1 MKNLLISQ
9 CLQVDFVQSLAQGEP
24 LPNPLHIGREESKRL
39 LGIDPSDGA
48 LTKFM
53 RWAAAT
59 PDLTRIHI
67 RDWHDVDAVDQQAH
81 LRQFG
86 LHCIANTPGADFVFE
101 PAPDDLLV
109 NSTTLNDFEKTSLAP
124 ILNGIIAN
132 EPCRIGLIGVWTEA
146 KILFLAYELS
156 TRYPQAKIAVSS
168 ALCASSSRAQHFLA
182 LEQLQRIVGVCV
194 IDSLAE
200 FANFLGHEAS
210 FVQAKTFNQ
219 TLSIEVKG
227 VLDLSPEAEMLLRYL
242 FRDCKK
248 LMLTILDGGFSGN
261 LVAAAKS
268 IDHLGREQAP
278 HVIKIGQRQLMAKE
292 RTAFEKVEAVL
303 GNHAPAIAEYADMET
318 LGAIKY
324 RYAAMG
330 DGKTKTLQHLL
341 QSGTSLEKIE
351 HYLQQLLDIQ
361 LGRFYRAALTES
373 CDLLDYYCFSP
384 RWAESVKHK
393 IIELIGECPEQGDLR
408 LPGGLSCKN
417 LHHFYCHDLPRIQQW
432 QGDFPFC
439 YVHGDLNWANI
450 MIDGHDNVWLID
462 FFHTHHGHLL
472 KDFAKLENDLLY
484 IGTEINNEA
493 DFIQAC
499 AFSDWLLSVSDDL
512 QPELPAANW
521 NEQFQ
526 RCSSIVFFLRKKMLQ
541 YLPADAENIRLQ
553 WQLAQLRYAVHTI
566 GFDEPNHLQRCWA
579 LYTASCLAEKVK
591 LALMV
596 LSQRS

>member
-1 MKNLLISQ
+1 MKSVLISQ

-39 LGIDPSDGA
+39 LGIDPRNGA
-48 LTKFM
+48 LTTFM
-53 RWAAAT
+53 RWASST
-59 PDLTRIHI
+59 KDLSRIHI
-67 RDWHDVDAVDQQAH
+67 RDWHDPDAVDQQTH
-81 LRQFG
+81 LQQFG
-86 LHCIANTPGADFVFE
+86 LHCIANTPGAYFVFE
-101 PAPDDLLV
+101 PAPDDLLI
-109 NSTTLNDFEKTSLAP
+109 NSTTLNDFEKTELAST
-124 ILNGIIAN
+124 LNALIADQ
-132 EPCRIGLIGVWTEA
+132 PCRIGLIGVWTEA

-168 ALCASSSRAQHFLA
+168 ALCASSSRTQHFLA

-200 FANFLGHEAS
+200 FADFLGHEAS
-210 FVQAKTFNQ
+210 FVQAKIFNQ
-219 TLSIEVKG
+219 NLAIATESTLN
-227 VLDLSPEAEMLLRYL
+227 LSPEAEMLLRYL

-248 LMLTILDGGFSGN
+248 LTLTILDGGFSGN

-278 HVIKIGQRQLMAKE
+278 HVVKIGQRQLMAKE

-330 DGKTKTLQHLL
+330 EGQTKTLQHLL
-341 QSGTSLEKIE
+341 QTGISLEKIE
-351 HYLQQLLDIQ
+351 DYLQQLLDAQ
-361 LGRFYRAALTES
+361 LGRFYRAALAES
-373 CDLLDYYCFSP
+373 CDLLEYYCFSS

-393 IIELIGECPEQGDLR
+393 IVELIGDCPEQGNLL
-408 LPGGLSCKN
+408 LPGGVNCKN
-417 LHHFYCHDLPRIQQW
+417 LHHFYRDDLPRIQQW

-439 YVHGDLNWANI
+439 YVHGDLNWANV
-450 MIDGHDNVWLID
+450 MIDGHNNVWLID

-484 IGTEINNEA
+484 IGTAVNSEA

-499 AFSDWLLSVSDDL
+499 ALSDFLLSVDESL
-512 QPELPAANW
+512 QPDVIPHHW
-521 NEQFQ
+521 SEQFQ
-526 RCSSIVFFLRKKMLQ
+526 RCAKLVIFLRKKMLQ
-541 YLPADAENIRLQ
+541 YIPPGTENIALQ

-591 LALMV
+591 VVLMPHKAAI
-596 LSQRS
+596 

>member
-9 CLQVDFVQSLAQGEP
+9 CLQADFVKALAQGEP

-39 LGIDPSDGA
+39 LGIDPQNGA
-48 LTKFM
+48 LAKFM
-53 RWAAAT
+53 RWAAANK
-59 PDLTRIHI
+59 DLTRIHI
-67 RDWHDVDAVDQQAH
+67 RDWHDVNAVEQQAH
-81 LRQFG
+81 LQQFG

-101 PAPDDLLV
+101 PAADDVLI
-109 NSTTLNDFEKTSLAP
+109 NSTTLNDFEKTTLAST
-124 ILNGIIAN
+124 LNQLIAD

-168 ALCASSSRAQHFLA
+168 ALCASSSRTQHFLA

-210 FVQAKTFNQ
+210 FVQAKTFNKNL
-219 TLSIEVKG
+219 TIETKG
-227 VLDLSPEAEMLLRYL
+227 VLDLTPESEMLLRYL

-248 LMLTILDGGFSGN
+248 LVLTILDGGFSGN
-261 LVAAAKS
+261 LVAATKS

-278 HVIKIGQRQLMAKE
+278 HVVKIGTRHLMAKE

-330 DGKTKTLQHLL
+330 EGKTKTLQHLL
-341 QSGTSLEKIE
+341 QTGTSLEKIE
-351 HYLQQLLDIQ
+351 HYLQQLLDAQ
-361 LGRFYRAALTES
+361 LGRFYRAALPES
-373 CDLLDYYCFSP
+373 CNLLEYYCFSS
-384 RWAESVKHK
+384 RWAESVKQK
-393 IIELIGECPEQGDLR
+393 IVELIDECPVQGHLS
-408 LPGGLSCKN
+408 LPGGVGCQN
-417 LHHFYCHDLPRIQQW
+417 LYHFYCDELSCIQQW

-439 YVHGDLNWANI
+439 YVHGDLNWANV

-484 IGTEINNEA
+484 IGTAVNTEA

-499 AFSDWLLSVSDDL
+499 AFSDYLLSSDENL
-512 QPELPAANW
+512 QLGLPKEKW
-521 NEQFQ
+521 SEQFQ
-526 RCSSIVFFLRKKMLQ
+526 RCASILIFLRKKMLQ
-541 YLPADAENIRLQ
+541 YLPPGTENIALQ

-566 GFDEPNHLQRCWA
+566 GFDEPNRLQRCWA
-579 LYTASCLAEKVK
+579 LYTASSLAEKVK
-591 LALMV
+591 LALTTV
-596 LSQRS
+596 

>member
-1 MKNLLISQ
+1 MKSLLISQ
-9 CLQVDFVQSLAQGEP
+9 CLQVDFVKSLARGEP

-39 LGIDPSDGA
+39 LGIDPRDGS
-48 LTKFM
+48 LSQFM
-53 RWAAAT
+53 RWAASNK
-59 PDLTRIHI
+59 DLTRIHI
-67 RDWHDVDAVDQQAH
+67 RDWHDAESAEQQTH
-81 LRQFG
+81 LQQFG

-101 PAPDDLLV
+101 PAADDVLI
-109 NSTTLNDFEKTSLAP
+109 NSTTLNDFEKTTLASR
-124 ILNGIIAN
+124 LNQLIAD

-168 ALCASSSRAQHFLA
+168 ALCASSSRTQHFLA

-210 FVQAKTFNQ
+210 FVQAKTFNKNL
-219 TLSIEVKG
+219 TIETKG
-227 VLDLSPEAEMLLRYL
+227 VLDLTPESEMLLRYL

-248 LMLTILDGGFSGN
+248 LVLTILDGGFSGN
-261 LVAAAKS
+261 LVAATKS

-278 HVIKIGQRQLMAKE
+278 HVVKIGTRHLMAKE

-330 DGKTKTLQHLL
+330 EGKTKTLQHLL
-341 QSGTSLEKIE
+341 QTGTSLEKIE
-351 HYLQQLLDIQ
+351 HYLQQLLDAQ
-361 LGRFYRAALTES
+361 LGRFYRAALPES
-373 CDLLDYYCFSP
+373 CNLLEYYCFSS
-384 RWAESVKHK
+384 RWAESVKQK
-393 IIELIGECPEQGDLR
+393 IVELIDECPGQGHLS
-408 LPGGLSCKN
+408 LPGGVGCQN
-417 LHHFYCHDLPRIQQW
+417 LYKFYCDELPGIQQW

-439 YVHGDLNWANI
+439 YVHGDLNWANV

-484 IGTEINNEA
+484 IGTAVNSES

-499 AFSDWLLSVSDDL
+499 AFSDYLLSSDENL
-512 QPELPAANW
+512 QLGLPKEKW
-521 NEQFQ
+521 SGQFQ
-526 RCSSIVFFLRKKMLQ
+526 RCASILIFLRKKMLQ
-541 YLPADAENIRLQ
+541 YLPPGTENIALQ

-566 GFDEPNHLQRCWA
+566 GFDEPNRLQRCWA
-579 LYTASCLAEKVK
+579 LYTASSLAEKVK
-591 LALMV
+591 LALTTV
-596 LSQRS
+596 

>member
-1 MKNLLISQ
+1 MKSLLITQ
-9 CLQVDFVQSLAQGEP
+9 CLQVDFVQSLAQGKP
-24 LPNPLHIGREESKRL
+24 LPNPLHIGREESNRL
-39 LGIDPSDGA
+39 LGIDPHDGA

-59 PDLTRIHI
+59 NDLTRIHI
-67 RDWHDVDAVDQQAH
+67 RDWHDADAIDQQAH

-101 PAPDDLLV
+101 PAPDDLLI
-109 NSTTLNDFEKTSLAP
+109 NSTTLNDFEKTTLAST
-124 ILNGIIAN
+124 LNKLIAN

-219 TLSIEVKG
+219 TLSIETKG
-227 VLDLSPEAEMLLRYL
+227 VLDLAPEAEMLLRYL

-248 LMLTILDGGFSGN
+248 LNLTILDGGFSGN

-278 HVIKIGQRQLMAKE
+278 HVVKIGQRQLMAKE

-330 DGKTKTLQHLL
+330 EGQTKTLQHLL
-341 QSGTSLEKIE
+341 QTGTSLEKIE
-351 HYLQQLLDIQ
+351 HYLLQLLDTQ
-361 LGRFYRAALTES
+361 LGRFYRAALAES
-373 CDLLDYYCFSP
+373 SNLLEYYCFSP
-384 RWAESVKHK
+384 IWAKSVKQK
-393 IIELIGECPEQGDLR
+393 ILELIGDCPEQDDLL
-408 LPGGLSCKN
+408 LPSGLHCKN
-417 LHHFYCHDLPRIQQW
+417 LYHFYRDSLPRIQQW

-439 YVHGDLNWANI
+439 YVHGDLNWANV

-484 IGTEINNEA
+484 IGTAVNNET

-499 AFSDWLLSVSDDL
+499 AFSDYLLSADEEL
-512 QPELPAANW
+512 QLGSTAANW
-521 NEQFQ
+521 DEQFQ
-526 RCSSIVFFLRKKMLQ
+526 RCARLVIFLRKKMLQ
-541 YLPADAENIRLQ
+541 YLPPGTENIALQ

-566 GFDEPNHLQRCWA
+566 GFDEPNNLQRCWA
-579 LYTASCLAEKVK
+579 LYTASRLAEKVE
-591 LALMV
+591 LV
-596 LSQRS
+596 LIRP

>member
-1 MKNLLISQ
+1 MKSLLITQ
-9 CLQVDFVQSLAQGEP
+9 CLQVDFVQSLAKGEP

-39 LGIDPSDGA
+39 LGIDPHDGA
-48 LTKFM
+48 LTTFM
-53 RWAAAT
+53 RWAAST
-59 PDLTRIHI
+59 KDLTRIHI
-67 RDWHDVDAVDQQAH
+67 RDWHDAEATDQQAH

-86 LHCIANTPGADFVFE
+86 LHCIANSPGADFVFE
-101 PAPDDLLV
+101 PAPDDLMI
-109 NSTTLNDFEKTSLAP
+109 NSTTLNDFEKTVLAST
-124 ILNGIIAN
+124 LNALIADQ
-132 EPCRIGLIGVWTEA
+132 PCRIGLIGVWTEA

-219 TLSIEVKG
+219 NLAIETKG
-227 VLDLSPEAEMLLRYL
+227 VLNLSPEAEMLLRYL

-248 LMLTILDGGFSGN
+248 LNLTILDGGFSGN

-278 HVIKIGQRQLMAKE
+278 HVVKIGQRQLMAKE

-330 DGKTKTLQHLL
+330 EGQTKTLQHLL
-341 QSGTSLEKIE
+341 QTGTSLEKIE
-351 HYLQQLLDIQ
+351 DYLQQLLDAQ
-361 LGRFYRAALTES
+361 LGRFYRAALAES
-373 CDLLDYYCFSP
+373 CDLLEYYCFSP
-384 RWAESVKHK
+384 RWAESVKQK
-393 IIELIGECPEQGDLR
+393 IVELIGDCPEQDNLS
-408 LPGGLSCKN
+408 LPAGVNCKN
-417 LHHFYCHDLPRIQQW
+417 LHHFYRDDLPRIQQW

-439 YVHGDLNWANI
+439 YVHGDLNWANV

-484 IGTEINNEA
+484 IGTAVNNET

-499 AFSDWLLSVSDDL
+499 VLSDFLLSVDESL
-512 QPELPAANW
+512 QPDSIPHHW
-521 NEQFQ
+521 SEQFQ
-526 RCSSIVFFLRKKMLQ
+526 RCARIVIFLRQKMLQ
-541 YLPADAENIRLQ
+541 YLPPGTENVALQ

-566 GFDEPNHLQRCWA
+566 GFDEPNNLQRCWA

-591 LALMV
+591 LV
-596 LSQRS
+596 LVTP

>member
-1 MKNLLISQ
+1 MKSLLISQ
-9 CLQVDFVQSLAQGEP
+9 CLQVDFVKSLARGEP

-39 LGIDPSDGA
+39 LGIDPRDGS
-48 LTKFM
+48 LSQFM
-53 RWAAAT
+53 RWAASNK
-59 PDLTRIHI
+59 DLTRIHI
-67 RDWHDVDAVDQQAH
+67 RDWHDAESAEQQTH
-81 LRQFG
+81 LQQFG

-101 PAPDDLLV
+101 PAADDVLI
-109 NSTTLNDFEKTSLAP
+109 NSTTLNDFEKTTLTS
-124 ILNGIIAN
+124 ILNQLIAD

-210 FVQAKTFNQ
+210 FVQAKTFNKNL
-219 TLSIEVKG
+219 TIETSG
-227 VLDLSPEAEMLLRYL
+227 VLDLTPESEMLLRYL

-248 LMLTILDGGFSGN
+248 LALTILDGGFSGN

-278 HVIKIGQRQLMAKE
+278 HVVKIGTRHLMAKE

-330 DGKTKTLQHLL
+330 EGKTKTLQHLL
-341 QSGTSLEKIE
+341 QTGTSLAKIE
-351 HYLQQLLDIQ
+351 YYLQQLLDAQ
-361 LGRFYRAALTES
+361 LGRFYRAALPES
-373 CDLLDYYCFSP
+373 RNLLEYYCFSSD
-384 RWAESVKHK
+384 WAESVKQK
-393 IIELIGECPEQGDLR
+393 IIELIGECPEQSNLS
-408 LPGGLSCKN
+408 LPGGLDCKN
-417 LHHFYCHDLPRIQQW
+417 IYHFYRDDLLRIQKW
-432 QGDFPFC
+432 QSDFPFC

-484 IGTEINNEA
+484 IGTAVNNES

-499 AFSDWLLSVSDDL
+499 AFGDYLLSIGEDL
-512 QPELPAANW
+512 QLGPLPENF

-526 RCSSIVFFLRKKMLQ
+526 RCASILVFLRKKLLQ
-541 YLPADAENIRLQ
+541 YLPPGTENVNLQ

-579 LYTASCLAEKVK
+579 LYTASSLAEKVK
-591 LALMV
+591 LV
-596 LSQRS
+596 LPTAQ